1 MAITDK
7 ERGEIAARLRG
18 AKGDSS
24 CFYPLVL
31 RMMIWPQSTTFVDTR
46 QLLNRLA
53 DLIEPEPERTCKI
66 VSEHYYDDYDQY
78 ETELPCG
85 HNFETHDKP
94 ELFVRFCP
102 ECGAKVMRNE

>member
-1 MAITDK
+1 MVTRE
-7 ERGEIAARLRG
+7 ERREIAARLRG

-31 RMMIWPQSTTFVDTR
+31 HMMIWPQSTTFVDTR

-78 ETELPCG
+78 ETELSCG
-85 HNFETHDKP
+85 HIIDTHDKL
-94 ELFVRFCP
+94 ELCISFCP
-102 ECGAKVMRNE
+102 KCGAKVMWDE